1 MRTPLI
7 IASVLAVSVAV
18 VSLSFDRYQAERQRV
33 LLREDLKAHAAVL
46 AENAQ
51 DTVEPFFEKGSTQA
65 SEKISTQAI
74 ERAITRVSARA
85 DVKGIAVYD
94 AKGALVTQSPV
105 AALVSAARAAGLG

>member
-46 AENAQ
+46 AENVQ
-51 DTVEPFFEKGSTQA
+51 DTVEPLFEKSPAQAEKNSAQPVRGSTQA
-65 SEKISTQAI
+65 ERQAEKNAIQAEKNSI
-74 ERAITRVSARA
+74 QPDS
-85 DVKGIAVYD
+85 
-94 AKGALVTQSPV
+94 
-105 AALVSAARAAGLG
+105 